1 MQMTWSKKTKG
12 TFLLLAAAVWLAGC
26 SKAAGSADSAYYN
39 SGYMAESPAYAS
51 DSDNAKTEETA
62 EYDYTGAGNG
72 TISPDNSNAQ
82 ETGEKLV
89 YRGSL
94 NIQTKDYEDSA
105 SKLRALVREYN
116 GLIESEEEYE
126 EGSYYTGSETKKL
139 WALYTTVRIPTDKYS
154 DFMSGS
160 AEIGN
165 VVSRSSSAEN
175 ISRRYNDVSA
185 QIEALEKQQ
194 TRLLEMM
201 DEAKTIEDMIAVED
215 RLSEVQ
221 YQLNSLK
228 TNRESMDT
236 DIAYSTISVVLREV
250 RVYAEVNESF
260 LQRLGNRLGNGFVK
274 FGDDVQALI
283 LGFAGALPYL
293 LVLAVILIVL
303 KKTGVFSRLH
313 IRMPKIF
320 RKKNQNE

>member
-1 MQMTWSKKTKG
+1 M
-12 TFLLLAAAVWLAGC
+12 LAAALSLCGC
-26 SKAAGSADSAYYN
+26 AKSAGSSASPASYN
-39 SGYMAESPAYAS
+39 SSYIAESPAVSY
-51 DSDNAKTEETA
+51 DFAKSEETA
-62 EYDYTGAGNG
+62 EYDFDEAGAGNG
-72 TISPDNSNAQ
+72 TFSSDNYDAEQ
-82 ETGEKLV
+82 TGEKLV

-94 NIQTKDYEDSA
+94 NIQTKEYEDSV
-105 SKLRALVREYN
+105 SKLRALVREYS
-116 GLIESEEEYE
+116 GLVESEEEYE
-126 EGSYYTGSETKKL
+126 EGSYYTGNETKKL
-139 WALYTTVRIPTDKYS
+139 WALYTTVRIPTEKYS

-228 TNRESMDT
+228 TDRESMDT
-236 DIAYSTISVVLREV
+236 DIAYSTVTIVLREV
-250 RVYAEVNESF
+250 RVYAEINESF
-260 LQRLGNRLGNGFVK
+260 LQRLTNRLGNGFVN
-274 FGDDVQALI
+274 FFDDIQSLVLA
-283 LGFAGALPYL
+283 FAGALPYL
-293 LVLAVILIVL
+293 LVIAAILLVL
-303 KKTGVFSRLH
+303 IKTGVFSRIHL
-313 IRMPKIF
+313 PKIF
-320 RKKNQNE
+320 RKKNKTEQ

>member
-12 TFLLLAAAVWLAGC
+12 TFLLLAAAVWLGGC
-26 SKAAGSADSAYYN
+26 GKAAGSADSAYYN

-51 DSDNAKTEETA
+51 DSDNAKTEEAA
-62 EYDYTGAGNG
+62 EYDYAGAGNG

-139 WALYTTVRIPTDKYS
+139 WALYTTVRIPTDRYS

-236 DIAYSTISVVLREV
+236 DIAYSTISVALREV

>member
-12 TFLLLAAAVWLAGC
+12 LFLTVTAAVLLAGC
-26 SKAAGSADSAYYN
+26 GSSASGGSYYNSDYMAPAEAVSADSAKSEEAVDYEYN
-39 SGYMAESPAYAS
+39 
-51 DSDNAKTEETA
+51 
-62 EYDYTGAGNG
+62 GAGSG
-72 TISPDNSNAQ
+72 IITETDSTQQD
-82 ETGEKLV
+82 TGEKLV

-94 NIQTKDYEDSA
+94 NIQTKDYGTSS
-105 SKLRALVREYN
+105 SKLRAMVSEYG

-139 WALYTTVRIPTDKYS
+139 WTLYTTVRIPTDKCQE
-154 DFMSGS
+154 FMSGS

-228 TNRESMDT
+228 TSRESMDT
-236 DIAYSTISVVLREV
+236 DIAYSTINVTLREV
-250 RVYAEVNESF
+250 RVYAEVSESF
-260 LQRLGNRLGNGFVK
+260 LERLTNRLGNGFVN
-274 FGDDVQALI
+274 FFDDIQSLI
-283 LGFAGALPYL
+283 LAFAGALPYL
-293 LVLAVILIVL
+293 LILAVIVLAVM
-303 KKTGVFSRLH
+303 KTGVLKRLH
-313 IRMPKIF
+313 MPKIF
-320 RKKNQNE
+320 RRKQKDE

>member
-1 MQMTWSKKTKG
+1 
-12 TFLLLAAAVWLAGC
+12 
-26 SKAAGSADSAYYN
+26 
-39 SGYMAESPAYAS
+39 
-51 DSDNAKTEETA
+51 
-62 EYDYTGAGNG
+62 
-72 TISPDNSNAQ
+72 
-82 ETGEKLV
+82 
-89 YRGSL
+89 
-94 NIQTKDYEDSA
+94 
-105 SKLRALVREYN
+105 
-116 GLIESEEEYE
+116 
-126 EGSYYTGSETKKL
+126 
-139 WALYTTVRIPTDKYS
+139 
-154 DFMSGS
+154 
-160 AEIGN
+160 
-165 VVSRSSSAEN
+165 
-175 ISRRYNDVSA
+175 SA

-236 DIAYSTISVVLREV
+236 DIAYSTISIVLREV

>member
-26 SKAAGSADSAYYN
+26 GKAAGGAADSAGYN
-39 SGYMAESPAYAS
+39 SSYIAESPAYSS
-51 DSDNAKTEETA
+51 DQAKSEEAA
-62 EYDYTGAGNG
+62 EYDYAGAGNG

-139 WALYTTVRIPTDKYS
+139 WALYTTVRIPTDRYS

-236 DIAYSTISVVLREV
+236 DIAYSTISIVLREV

-274 FGDDVQALI
+274 FGDDVQSLI

-303 KKTGVFSRLH
+303 KKTGVFSRLN

>member
-1 MQMTWSKKTKG
+1 MQMTWSKKIKG
-12 TFLLLAAAVWLAGC
+12 TFLLLAAAVWLTGC
-26 SKAAGSADSAYYN
+26 GKAAGSASYN
-39 SGYMAESPAYAS
+39 SSYIAESPAYSS
-51 DSDNAKTEETA
+51 DQAKNEETA
-62 EYDYTGAGNG
+62 EYDYDGAGNG

-94 NIQTKDYEDSA
+94 NIQTKDYADSA
-105 SKLRALVREYN
+105 AKLRALVREYG

-126 EGSYYTGSETKKL
+126 EGSYYTGNETKKL

-250 RVYAEVNESF
+250 RVYAELNESF
-260 LQRLGNRLGNGFVK
+260 LERLGNRVGNGFVK
-274 FGDDVQALI
+274 FGDDVEALI

-293 LVLAVILIVL
+293 LVLAVVLIVL
-303 KKTGVFSRLH
+303 KKAGVFSRLH